1 MGDNDNEEKIK
12 LSRAELLAKARKV
25 KAEKAIE
32 RQKIINNANAN
43 TNANDDVDK
52 IISSLDNQSKPPPK
66 TFIKK
71 PSKKKDV
78 KVEIKELKFNKENRD
93 GEGEGKGEGRE
104 APELVEEIVRVPAN
118 RRKKIIKRTIEIEE
132 SETDEEVIEE
142 IVKIPKSSKTTKKE
156 VKINKDDIK
165 KKLIEDNKQR
175 LLNELFS

>member
-32 RQKIINNANAN
+32 RQKIINNV
-43 TNANDDVDK
+43 NANDDVDK

-93 GEGEGKGEGRE
+93 GEAEGEG
-104 APELVEEIVRVPAN
+104 PELVEEVVRIPAN

-142 IVKIPKSSKTTKKE
+142 IVKIPKGSKTTKKE

>member
-43 TNANDDVDK
+43 ANANDDVDK

-71 PSKKKDV
+71 PSKKKDIT
-78 KVEIKELKFNKENRD
+78 VEIKELKLNKNKNGAE
-93 GEGEGKGEGRE
+93 GEAEGEG
-104 APELVEEIVRVPAN
+104 PELVEEVVRVPAN